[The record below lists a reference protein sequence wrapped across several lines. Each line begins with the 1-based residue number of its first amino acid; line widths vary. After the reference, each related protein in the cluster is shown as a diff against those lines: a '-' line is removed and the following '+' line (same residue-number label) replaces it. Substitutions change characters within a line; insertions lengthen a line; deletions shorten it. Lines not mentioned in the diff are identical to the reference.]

1 MMRCAIWYILYN
13 LKNVKNTYGGMLLLV
28 KLQAKSNTPQW
39 LFFTFLKLYKWY
51 QSRKTSGIWF
61 YLQNNPSLVT
71 APTLPIENRVTEDFP
86 VLLMN
91 YTILINSEKIKIYNA
106 VLITKSSYL
115 KTILHYITNIFKISK
130 Q

>member
-1 MMRCAIWYILYN
+1 MRCAIWYILYN

-61 YLQNNPSLVT
+61 YLQNNLSLVT

-115 KTILHYITNIFKISK
+115 KTILHYVTNIFKISK
-130 Q
+130 

>member
-1 MMRCAIWYILYN
+1 MAVFHVFKIVQMVPIAQD
-13 LKNVKNTYGGMLLLV
+13 T
-28 KLQAKSNTPQW
+28 
-39 LFFTFLKLYKWY
+39 
-51 QSRKTSGIWF
+51 GIWF
-61 YLQNNPSLVT
+61 YLQNNLSLVT

-130 Q
+130 

>member
-39 LFFTFLKLYKWY
+39 LFFTFLKLCKWY

-61 YLQNNPSLVT
+61 YLQNNLSLVT

-130 Q
+130 

>member
-61 YLQNNPSLVT
+61 YLQNNLSLVT

-115 KTILHYITNIFKISK
+115 KTILHYVTNIFKISK
-130 Q
+130 

>member
-39 LFFTFLKLYKWY
+39 LFFTFLNLYKWY

-130 Q
+130 

>member
-61 YLQNNPSLVT
+61 YLQNNLSLVT
-71 APTLPIENRVTEDFP
+71 APTLPIENRVTENFP

-130 Q
+130 

>member
-1 MMRCAIWYILYN
+1 
-13 LKNVKNTYGGMLLLV
+13 MLLLV

-61 YLQNNPSLVT
+61 YLQNNLSLVT

-115 KTILHYITNIFKISK
+115 KTILHYVTNIFKISK
-130 Q
+130 

>member
-61 YLQNNPSLVT
+61 YLQNNLSLVT

-130 Q
+130 

>member
-1 MMRCAIWYILYN
+1 MMRCTIWYILYN

-61 YLQNNPSLVT
+61 YLQNNLSLVT

-115 KTILHYITNIFKISK
+115 KTILHYVTNIFKISK
-130 Q
+130 

>member
-1 MMRCAIWYILYN
+1 MTRCAIWYILYN

-61 YLQNNPSLVT
+61 YLQNNLSLVT

-130 Q
+130 

>member
-61 YLQNNPSLVT
+61 YLQNNLSLVT
-71 APTLPIENRVTEDFP
+71 APTLPIENRVTGDFP

-130 Q
+130 

>member
-1 MMRCAIWYILYN
+1 MMRCSIWYILYN

-61 YLQNNPSLVT
+61 YLQNNLSLVT

-115 KTILHYITNIFKISK
+115 KTVLHYITNIFKISK
-130 Q
+130 

>member
-1 MMRCAIWYILYN
+1 MTRCAIWYILYN

-61 YLQNNPSLVT
+61 YLQNNLSLVT

-115 KTILHYITNIFKISK
+115 KTILHYVTNIFKISK
-130 Q
+130 

>member
-1 MMRCAIWYILYN
+1 MTRCAIWYILYN

-39 LFFTFLKLYKWY
+39 LFFTFLKLCKWY

-61 YLQNNPSLVT
+61 YLQNNLSLVT
-71 APTLPIENRVTEDFP
+71 APTLPIENRVTENFP

-130 Q
+130 

>member
-61 YLQNNPSLVT
+61 YLQNNLSLVT
-71 APTLPIENRVTEDFP
+71 APTLPIENRITEDFP

-130 Q
+130 

>member
-115 KTILHYITNIFKISK
+115 KTILHYIANIFKISK
-130 Q
+130 

>member
-1 MMRCAIWYILYN
+1 MRCAIWYILYN

-61 YLQNNPSLVT
+61 YLQNNLSLVT

-130 Q
+130 

>member
-1 MMRCAIWYILYN
+1 MRCAIWYILYN

-115 KTILHYITNIFKISK
+115 KTILHYIANIFKISK
-130 Q
+130 

>member
-1 MMRCAIWYILYN
+1 MRCAIWYILYN

-61 YLQNNPSLVT
+61 YLQNNLSLVT

-115 KTILHYITNIFKISK
+115 KTVLHYITNIFKISK
-130 Q
+130 

>member
-1 MMRCAIWYILYN
+1 MRYAIWYILYN

-39 LFFTFLKLYKWY
+39 LFFTFLKSYKWY

-130 Q
+130 

>member
-1 MMRCAIWYILYN
+1 MRCAIWYILYN
-13 LKNVKNTYGGMLLLV
+13 LKNVKNTDGGMLLLV